1 MTVDR
6 RFPLHWPDGWPRTP
20 PGLRKAAPFKVTAA
34 KARDEMLREL
44 QLLGANRIIISSN
57 NPRNRDGSLSVAR
70 RWIDD
75 VGVAVYFTRKDVDTV
90 IACDQYTE
98 LHANMRAI
106 GKTVEALRGIERW
119 GATDLLDRAFTGF
132 TALAAPE
139 QWWQVLGVSSTASS
153 TEVDAAWREAMKT
166 AHPDKPGGS
175 DAAAARINKAR
186 DDARASRTYHV

>member
-20 PGLRKAAPFKVTAA
+20 LGLRKTAPFKVTAA

-44 QLLGANRIIISSN
+44 QLLGAKRIIISSN

-70 RWIDD
+70 QRIDD
-75 VGVAVYFTRKDVDTV
+75 TGVAVYFLRKGADVV
-90 IACDQYTE
+90 IACDQYAD

-119 GATDLLDRAFTGF
+119 GASDLLDRAFTGF
-132 TALAAPE
+132 AALPAPE
-139 QWWQVLGVSSTASS
+139 QWWQVLGVAASA
-153 TEVDAAWREAMKT
+153 TLAEIDAAWRDKMRR
-166 AHPDKPGGS
+166 AHPDRPGGS
-175 DAAAARINKAR
+175 DAEASRLNRAR
-186 DDARASRTYHV
+186 DDGRKARGQNA